1 VRSPPPQVG
10 DVQVRLQQLREEKA
24 AAAAEAAKAGE
35 VERRKQG
42 QVCACLRASKAHT
55 HTHTHTHTQNT
66 HARQCLSGQM
76 LLEAKR
82 EREEAQVR
90 RVAEEQR
97 RRDLVRAT
105 AELNKQLVRA
115 HACLCMCVSVS
126 VSACSRV
133 RVCIHTVPFY

>member
-1 VRSPPPQVG
+1 VH
-10 DVQVRLQQLREEKA
+10 LRD
-24 AAAAEAAKAGE
+24 
-35 VERRKQG
+35 
-42 QVCACLRASKAHT
+42 LT
-55 HTHTHTHTQNT
+55 
-66 HARQCLSGQM
+66 
-76 LLEAKR
+76 
-82 EREEAQVR
+82 
-90 RVAEEQR
+90 VAEEQR